1 MKTKLKIAVIVMMGL
16 GLSLKADNN
25 LKKADHSSSK
35 INTSDKV
42 YFNTNI
48 SNNYVKIYQI
58 TTKSGQL
65 ASNVRISATS
75 HGASHVGNFTAEI
88 LVNHHKDVFVKTTAG
103 AYTQGVIKIES
114 DDSGNYFMSYKS
126 DSPSTAKYY
135 FTIEA
140 LSSEI
145 TITPLPTG
153 QAPNKTIH
161 EHRTKFG
168 TYESGTGGTLNTVFS
183 NNVGIGTSNPKA
195 DLHINNGNNSYGA
208 ILANAD
214 EEKFSLYTKTLTTQP
229 ANVESFRLGLKYD
242 TDERNGFIS
251 FYRGSSGAGGFLGF
265 STLGEERVRI
275 SSDGNVG
282 IGEEKPQNRLHV
294 VGSSGIRVTGGGT
307 NQIFLEGERT
317 GNTNLRLYD
326 NNNNIYYDSRSN
338 MTFRANQLGGNG
350 GSINLIGGNIGIG
363 TSTPSFKLDISAEG
377 SLQNAFKVG
386 TAHTDGGQI
395 YTSYEEGS
403 AYLNFAEYDDPFVL
417 NFIQTVDGGITE
429 KIYYHKGKFGIGTR
443 TTGSHKLA
451 VEGSIGAREIK
462 VEANTWSDFVFYD
475 DYQLPTLKEVEN
487 HINEK
492 GHLKDIPS
500 AKEVE
505 ENGIFL
511 GEMDAKLL
519 QKIEELTLY
528 TIAQD
533 KEIKELKKQN
543 SKIEK
548 LEKENM
554 LLKSLLDRISKIEK
568 QLNQKN

>member
-1 MKTKLKIAVIVMMGL
+1 MKTKLKIAVITMMGL

-25 LKKADHSSSK
+25 LKKANHSSSK
-35 INTSDKV
+35 INTSDKI

-88 LVNHHKDVFVKTTAG
+88 LVNHHKDVFIKTTAG

-114 DDSGNYFMSYKS
+114 DDNGNYFMSYKS
-126 DSPSTAKYY
+126 DSPSAAKYY
-135 FTIEA
+135 FTVEA

-145 TITPLPTG
+145 TINPLPTG
-153 QAPNKTIH
+153 QAPNKTVH

-168 TYESGTGGTLNTVFS
+168 TYESGTGGTLNTVFT

-229 ANVESFRLGLKYD
+229 ANIESFRLGLKYD

-282 IGEEKPQNRLHV
+282 IG
-294 VGSSGIRVTGGGT
+294 
-307 NQIFLEGERT
+307 
-317 GNTNLRLYD
+317 
-326 NNNNIYYDSRSN
+326 
-338 MTFRANQLGGNG
+338 
-350 GSINLIGGNIGIG
+350 

-386 TAHTDGGQI
+386 TDHADGGKI
-395 YTSYEEGS
+395 YTSYELGS
-403 AYLNFAEYDDPFVL
+403 AYLNFVEYDDPFVL

-548 LEKENM
+548 LEKENI
-554 LLKSLLDRISKIEK
+554 LLKSLLDRVSKIEK